1 MPIVCPACG
10 TTLQL
15 QIAAVMSAPGMEPL
29 RTTAAAETATAA
41 ETAAAEVATAAETAA
56 AETAPPAPRSP
67 AVPKTTLGSRSP
79 AGPQKMLRSTI
90 PTTPKELPPNSEAK
104 EEEEEAKE
112 EEQTENPFKKARTTT
127 LTMKAEPS
135 AFATAPK
142 VPTASSPFAAVP
154 VPHAPDTSA
163 APKRRSA
170 AVERPPSPAP
180 LPPLPSE
187 TSWPV
192 PPPPPPPPPAS
203 ARPPAPAFVLLQP
216 GHHVAHGVVMPANV
230 RAIPPET
237 PPQRAEVAHRR
248 AAEAADAAWRQAVA
262 EQQEAEAAAAAEAA
276 EEGEA
281 AEAARAHGAGDV
293 PAEAEAAEA
302 AEAQDGQVT
311 NQVWNKL
318 MKIAWAKVTQKDC

>member
-1 MPIVCPACG
+1 
-10 TTLQL
+10 
-15 QIAAVMSAPGMEPL
+15 
-29 RTTAAAETATAA
+29 
-41 ETAAAEVATAAETAA
+41 
-56 AETAPPAPRSP
+56 
-67 AVPKTTLGSRSP
+67 
-79 AGPQKMLRSTI
+79 MLRSTI
-90 PTTPKELPPNSEAK
+90 PTTPKELPPNSVGIK
-104 EEEEEAKE
+104 EEAKE

-180 LPPLPSE
+180 LLSETWE

-203 ARPPAPAFVLLQP
+203 ARPPAPAFVVLQP

-237 PPQRAEVAHRR
+237 SPPWRSGASSGSGGAAAAPSCDGAGAAAVVQQRLAPTYDATREAAKAEFAHRK

>member
-29 RTTAAAETATAA
+29 RTTAAAET
-41 ETAAAEVATAAETAA
+41 ATAAETAA

-90 PTTPKELPPNSEAK
+90 PTTPKELPPNSVGIKEEAK

-180 LPPLPSE
+180 LPSE

-203 ARPPAPAFVLLQP
+203 ARPPAPAFVVLQP

-248 AAEAADAAWRQAVA
+248 VAEAADAAWRQAVA
-262 EQQEAEAAAAAEAA
+262 EQEAEAAAAAEAA

-311 NQVWNKL
+311 KQVWNKL
-318 MKIAWAKVTQKDC
+318 MKIVWAKVAQKDC